1 VGGFLRL
8 RLLAGLRG
16 WRPRTLRYAEEQAW
30 IEQWLGLVERALA
43 ADVDVAREV
52 VETARLVKGYGETY
66 KRGHGNWNRI
76 VKEIVE
82 PFFAGELP
90 ATQFADAVLQ
100 ARLAALADP
109 DGARLGNVIDSVR
122 ALPPERRIAAE

>member
-1 VGGFLRL
+1 MGRWLESVRRCAGRDLA
-8 RLLAGLRG
+8 LAG
-16 WRPRTLRYAEEQAW
+16 E
-30 IEQWLGLVERALA
+30 
-43 ADVDVAREV
+43 VAR
-52 VETARLVKGYGETY
+52 AAQLVKGYGETY
-66 KRGHGNWNRI
+66 KRGHANWNRI

-82 PFFAGELP
+82 PFLAGELP